1 MKSAED
7 IESYLLKVGVPY
19 QRITP
24 GVWVL
29 TLEGQENLA
38 VSMAGP
44 VVAFRLKVMDLP
56 GGGGD
61 GDLETLFRTL
71 LAYNTSEMVHG
82 AFGLEG
88 NAVVIVHALELENLD
103 FNEFQA
109 VIDDMTMAIAKHYA
123 FLSKFSDPRPAGT
136 SAPAPAV

>member
-7 IESYLLKVGVPY
+7 IESYLLKVGFPHEP
-19 QRITP
+19 IKP
-24 GVWVL
+24 GIWVL
-29 TLEGQENLA
+29 KLDGHENLA

-56 GGGGD
+56 AAGREQ
-61 GDLETLFRTL
+61 LYRTL
-71 LAYNTSEMVHG
+71 LTLNTNEMVHG

-88 NAVVIVHALELENLD
+88 DAVVIVHALELENLD

-109 VIDDMTMAIAKHYA
+109 VVDDMTMAISKHYP
-123 FLSKFSDPRPAGT
+123 FLSRFIEHRPGPSSA
-136 SAPAPAV
+136 SAPAV

>member
-1 MKSAED
+1 MKSTED
-7 IESYLLKVGVPY
+7 IDSYILKVGVPY
-19 QRITP
+19 ERISHEIWLLKLD
-24 GVWVL
+24 GNN
-29 TLEGQENLA
+29 NLA

-56 GGGGD
+56 GAAAREP
-61 GDLETLFRTL
+61 LYRTL
-71 LAYNTSEMVHG
+71 LTLNTNEMVHG

-88 NAVVIVHALELENLD
+88 DAVVIVHALELENLD

-109 VIDDMTMAIAKHYA
+109 VIDDMNMAVSKHYP
-123 FLSKFSDPRPAGT
+123 FLSKFIEHRAPST

>member
-29 TLEGQENLA
+29 TLEGQEKLA

-56 GGGGD
+56 TA
-61 GDLETLFRTL
+61 DLEALFRTL
-71 LAYNTSEMVHG
+71 LAFNTSEMVHG

-109 VIDDMTMAIAKHYA
+109 VIDDMTMAIAKHYS
-123 FLSKFSDPRPAGT
+123 FLSRFTDSRPAGT
-136 SAPAPAV
+136 SAPSPAV